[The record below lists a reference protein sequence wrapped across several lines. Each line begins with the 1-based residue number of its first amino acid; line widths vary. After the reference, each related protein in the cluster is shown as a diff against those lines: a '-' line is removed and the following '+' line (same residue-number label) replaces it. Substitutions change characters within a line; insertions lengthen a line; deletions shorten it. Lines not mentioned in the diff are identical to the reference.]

1 MPHPEKNKSSTPLA
15 SLRQYSNFFLA
26 LYFGFKV
33 APSLGGILALYL
45 GYRLFIL
52 GVTGQASLTVNS
64 NSISGRLL
72 NAAPG
77 LFFAVGG
84 IVILVAVVWKGVNLE
99 VNNSESGSGKVAGD
113 AIKKGEPPTYLG
125 GGGGGGSSLKAGGG

>member
-1 MPHPEKNKSSTPLA
+1 MPVPSL
-15 SLRQYSNFFLA
+15 SLRHPSNFFLA
-26 LYFGFKV
+26 LYFGFKI

-64 NSISGRLL
+64 NSVGGQLL

-84 IVILVAVVWKGVNLE
+84 IVVLVAVVLKGLNLE
-99 VNNSESGSGKVAGD
+99 MNNHDRD
-113 AIKKGEPPTYLG
+113 ARGLGE
-125 GGGGGGSSLKAGGG
+125 KH

>member
-1 MPHPEKNKSSTPLA
+1 MAKEQDPKTVPER
-15 SLRQYSNFFLA
+15 SLRASSNFFLT
-26 LYFGFKV
+26 LYFGFKI

-45 GYRLFIL
+45 VYRLFIL

-64 NSISGRLL
+64 NSVGGQLL

-84 IVILVAVVWKGVNLE
+84 IVVLVAVVLKGVNLE
-99 VNNSESGSGKVAGD
+99 MNNTDRD
-113 AIKKGEPPTYLG
+113 ARGLGEKHEPRRYSG
-125 GGGGGGSSLKAGGG
+125 GGGGGGPDLRAGAG